1 MKEEKLY
8 HAAVYLRLS
17 RDDEDVDGTHKTIS
31 NSIASQRE
39 LACSFVQE
47 QKDMELYDIYIDDG
61 YSGTSFERPAFKRM
75 MADIEAGYVNCVI
88 VKDLSRFG
96 RDYIEAGRFIQKT
109 FPAFSVRFIALT
121 DHYDSLTADRNTTSL
136 VVPVKNFVND
146 SYCCDISGKVRSH
159 QQVKREQG
167 KFIGA
172 FAAYGY
178 CKDKED
184 KNKLVPD
191 SYAAGIVKNI
201 FAWKLE
207 GMSNLG
213 IAKRLN
219 ELGILSPLEY
229 KKSLGENYAT
239 GFHTRTVS
247 KWSAVT
253 VKRILTNEIYTG
265 TMVQGKREK
274 VNYKVDKVIE
284 KTENEWTKVA
294 NTHEAIISENDY
306 QNVQRL
312 LQVDTRAANGKTKA
326 HIFSGLLFCGDCKE
340 TMIRRVNKYKGTEK
354 LYYICSTSNRVEGC
368 SRHSIEEKDLKE
380 IVFRILRTQVALF
393 IDVNRQVQ
401 HIQKMEVNFE
411 EVSKFDKEIERLRNE
426 QDKYLELRAGLYED
440 LKMHVITQE
449 DYKNFCEIYEK
460 QYEEARTALQKQ
472 EEMIKKLFRNG
483 LESGVKLERMKE
495 VMQLSELNR
504 DALLTFVER
513 IEVYENKKVHVQF
526 RNREEFQ
533 KMLVLAEFVKS
544 GEVE

>member
-31 NSIASQRE
+31 NSITSQRE
-39 LACSFVQE
+39 LICSFVQE

-61 YSGTSFERPAFKRM
+61 YSGTSFERPDFKRM

-136 VVPVKNFVND
+136 VIPVKNFVND

-178 CKDKED
+178 CKDKDD
-184 KNKLVPD
+184 KNKLIPD

-229 KKSLGENYAT
+229 KKLLGENYAT
-239 GFHTRTVS
+239 GFRTGTIS

-284 KTENEWTKVA
+284 KTEDEWTKVA
-294 NTHEAIISENDY
+294 DTHEAIISENDY
-306 QNVQRL
+306 HNVQRL

-326 HIFSGLLFCGDCKE
+326 HLFSGLLFCGDCKE

-354 LYYICSTSNRVEGC
+354 LYYICSTSNRGEGC
-368 SRHSIEEKDLKE
+368 SRHSIEEKELKE

-393 IDVNRQVQ
+393 IDVNRQIQ

-411 EVSKFDKEIERLRNE
+411 EVAKFDKEIERLRNE

-449 DYKNFCEIYEK
+449 DYKNFREIYEK
-460 QYEEARTALQKQ
+460 QYEEARTALQRQ

-495 VMQLSELNR
+495 VMQLTELNR
-504 DALLTFVER
+504 DALLAFVER

-526 RNREEFQ
+526 RNQEEFQ
-533 KMLVLAEFVKS
+533 KILVLGEFVKA
-544 GEVE
+544 GEME